1 MRGVLLGQR
10 GLNLGPGCSI
20 FALGGQSG
28 DLPQDPVDKIAL
40 IAATAPFGLHP
51 HCDVHCVLQIKPGLA
66 HIICFS
72 RDALGQPDDRLFSDA
87 FITQGVG
94 LA

>member
-1 MRGVLLGQR
+1 MGGFLLGQR
-10 GLNLGPGCSI
+10 GLNLGHGTII

-28 DLPQDPVDKIAL
+28 HLPQDPVDKIAF
-40 IAATAPFGLHP
+40 IASTAPFGLHA
-51 HCDVHCVLQIKPGLA
+51 HCDVHCVLQIKQGLA
-66 HIICFS
+66 HIIRFS
-72 RDALGQPDDRLFSDA
+72 RDALRQPDDCLFSDA